1 MALTPAEKLQVISTQ
16 RSAFIKS
23 LQQQFLKDSDSL
35 AGEYLEW
42 DRSRGSDFRLGK
54 TFFSICAKLDIINQV
69 SRTNRVLSPFLGSN
83 AEECR
88 VDCQIGKVV
97 E

>member
-16 RSAFIKS
+16 RSAFVKS

-42 DRSRGSDFRLGK
+42 DRSRGSDFRFGRASVIII
-54 TFFSICAKLDIINQV
+54 FRFRAKL
-69 SRTNRVLSPFLGSN
+69 PHFH
-83 AEECR
+83 
-88 VDCQIGKVV
+88 
-97 E
+97 